1 MKKTAFLLLV
11 LMFISVSCE
20 HDYLTVVDRNRVT
33 PDIYWKTKDECLASL
48 ASVYASL
55 QIPWWGRWGT
65 TEIAWTAQN
74 YKADEIGIRDDRQA
88 WVDIN
93 TFRNIPGN
101 LTTDYTWFFCYQG
114 VFFANQCLKYFPQS
128 TMTDADKTQLMAEA
142 RFIRAFEYYLLV
154 NYFRNVP
161 LITQVPELSSDYY
174 PGQASPQAVWAQIED
189 DLNYAKQN
197 LPAKAPEP
205 GRATRGAAAAL
216 LGKAHMQQLDWAAA
230 STAFAEVINSG
241 QYSLVANYASL
252 FTGLNDNSTESV
264 FEIQYSLTKPK
275 GIDEDQPIPMNLYAS
290 GWNENWPADWLV
302 AKYLKDTTATGQ
314 YSQRAWG
321 SITFGD
327 NDPKLAPGPFTKA
340 DITKKALWKKY
351 CYVDAAWP
359 ADMYEVPT
367 DLHVIRYADVL
378 LSYAEAQ
385 NELGST
391 ASAITEINKVRARAG
406 VVPLKAGM
414 SQAEV
419 RTHLRETERPVELA
433 LENIRWLDLL
443 RWDDM
448 QAGTIKAIF
457 TAHGRRVA
465 ANYTDTYKY
474 YPIPQQDMDSNPNL
488 VQNTGY

>member
-1 MKKTAFLLLV
+1 MKKTSFLLIA
-11 LMFISVSCE
+11 LMFLSISCE
-20 HDYLTVVDRNRVT
+20 KDFLTVVDRNRVT

-74 YKADEIGIRDDRQA
+74 YRADEIGIRDDRQA

-114 VFFANQCLKYFPQS
+114 IFFANQCLKYFPLS
-128 TMTDADKTQLMAEA
+128 SMSDADKTQLMAEA
-142 RFIRAFEYYLLV
+142 RFLRAFEYYLLV

-161 LITQVPELSSDYY
+161 LVTEVPESREDYF
-174 PGQASPQAVWAQIED
+174 PSQATPQAVWAQIED
-189 DLNYAKQN
+189 DLTFAKQN
-197 LPAKAPEP
+197 LPANAPEP

-230 STAFAEVINSG
+230 STAFAEVINGG
-241 QYSLVANYASL
+241 QYSLVADYGSL
-252 FTGLNDNSTESV
+252 FTGLNDNSSESV
-264 FEIQYSLTKPK
+264 FAIQYSLQKPK
-275 GIDEDQPIPMNLYAS
+275 GIEECQPIPMNLYS
-290 GWNENWPADWLV
+290 DGWNENWPAEWLV
-302 AKYLKDTTATGQ
+302 QQYLMDTTATGA

-321 SITFGD
+321 SIAFNK
-327 NDPKLAPGPFTKA
+327 NDPKDMPAPFTEA
-340 DITKKALWKKY
+340 DTQNKALWKKY
-351 CYVDAAWP
+351 CYNDASWP
-359 ADMYEVPT
+359 ADNYTVPT

-385 NELGST
+385 NELGNT

-406 VVPLKAGM
+406 VVPLTAGM
-414 SQAEV
+414 TQQAV
-419 RTHLRETERPVELA
+419 RTHLREFERPVELA

-448 QAGTIKAIF
+448 QAGTIKSIF
-457 TAHGRRVA
+457 IAHGRRVA

-474 YPIPQQDMDSNPNL
+474 YPIPLTDINTNINL
-488 VQNTGY
+488 VQNPGY